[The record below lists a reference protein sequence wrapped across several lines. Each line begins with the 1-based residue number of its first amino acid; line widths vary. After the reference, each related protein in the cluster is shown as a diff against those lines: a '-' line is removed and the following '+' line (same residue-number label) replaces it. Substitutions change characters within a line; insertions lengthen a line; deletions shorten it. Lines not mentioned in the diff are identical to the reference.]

1 MSADDFPDKK
11 ITDFKTKVKGPF
23 MKELAEELDRAMRID
38 DNTFLAFDVF
48 NIRIKIT
55 EVACAEKFNT
65 LRVPSNLKTQTT
77 RTY

>member
-1 MSADDFPDKK
+1 
-11 ITDFKTKVKGPF
+11 

-55 EVACAEKFNT
+55 EVARAEKFNT
-65 LRVPSNLKTQTT
+65 LLNFTGTLEPQNPNDKNILEIRCSIFKAELTSL
-77 RTY
+77 